1 MTDRAALTVVNPRFT
16 ASEIAIID
24 NLIKAGMA
32 KSRADYIRT
41 ATLRAIWET
50 ENVTDKGELL

>member
-1 MTDRAALTVVNPRFT
+1 MTNRATITAVNPRFT

-24 NLIKAGMA
+24 SLIKAGMA
-32 KSRADYIRT
+32 KSRADYVRT

-50 ENVTDKGELL
+50 KNADKGAQL